1 MCLDRATSDDE
12 STSKKSCVCAFFLSW
27 LPCKKA
33 RFAVFCALFL
43 VCQHFLGVNMASEGK
58 LLLDELF
65 ARCLSRREI
74 AKLLKIHIATVNN
87 WQKRDEVPPCKQRRV
102 RAILWPSL
110 MGASQDQAS
119 LSDAEGQQRSAE
131 EIAWAITRLA
141 RSLK

>member
-1 MCLDRATSDDE
+1 
-12 STSKKSCVCAFFLSW
+12 
-27 LPCKKA
+27 
-33 RFAVFCALFL
+33 
-43 VCQHFLGVNMASEGK
+43 MASEGK

-65 ARCLSRREI
+65 ARCRSRREI
-74 AKLLKIHIATVNN
+74 ANLLKIHIATVNN

-119 LSDAEGQQRSAE
+119 LSDAEGQHRSAE